1 MKTVIVKGT
10 KKEVEGLRAPSREA
24 EGRRAAAWHQ
34 CCGSGSTRNAMRS
47 SDEKEIPFTHIMV
60 LLDE

>member
-24 EGRRAAAWHQ
+24 EGRRAAVLWLRIYSQ
-34 CCGSGSTRNAMRS
+34 CY
-47 SDEKEIPFTHIMV
+47 EKQ
-60 LLDE
+60 